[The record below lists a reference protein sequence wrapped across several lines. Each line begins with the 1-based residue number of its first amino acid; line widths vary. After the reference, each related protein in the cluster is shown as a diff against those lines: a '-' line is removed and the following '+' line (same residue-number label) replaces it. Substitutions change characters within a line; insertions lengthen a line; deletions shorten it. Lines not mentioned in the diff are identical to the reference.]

1 MAQPPLAQPP
11 LAQPQPGSP
20 HPAGRTRGAPDN
32 PTNRFERLAYEA
44 DPDLVDPDPEPDPDA
59 PRHPP
64 VVLLRDPSKQALSW
78 NESPDLPFQA
88 SLNPYRGC
96 QHACAYCYARP
107 THEYLGF
114 SAGRDFETRILVKEG
129 LPELLRRTLA
139 SPRWKPQTVAISGV
153 TDAYQPVER
162 KLGLTRRCLEVF
174 VAFRNPVGVVTKS
187 SLVARDI
194 DLLKVLAE
202 HDAAHVFLSVTTL
215 DRRLHH
221 AMEPWAAAPSQRLR
235 TVEALA
241 QAGIPVGVMVA
252 PVVPGLTDHELPAIV
267 AAAARAGA
275 RSARYLMLRL
285 PHGNAA
291 LFERWL
297 EQHYPERRAKVMH
310 RVQAIR
316 GGRLNESRF
325 HVRHRGTG
333 VFADH
338 TESLFAL
345 ALRRAG
351 LAQELPPA
359 STAAFRRPPDPQL
372 SLF

>member
-1 MAQPPLAQPP
+1 M
-11 LAQPQPGSP
+11 AQPQPGSP
-20 HPAGRTRGAPDN
+20 HPAGRSRGAPDN
-32 PTNRFERLAYEA
+32 PTNRFERLAYEV
-44 DPDLVDPDPEPDPDA
+44 DPDLVDLDPDA
-59 PRHPP
+59 DPDGLERPP
-64 VVLLRDPSKQALSW
+64 VVLLRDPSKQALSF
-78 NESPDLPFQA
+78 NESPDLPFRA

-114 SAGRDFETRILVKEG
+114 SAGRDFETRILVKHD

-139 SPRWKPQTVAISGV
+139 SPRWQPQVVALSGV

-162 KLGLTRRCLEVF
+162 RLGLTRRCLEVF
-174 VAFRNPVGVVTKS
+174 AEFRNPVGVVTKS
-187 SLVARDI
+187 SLVVRDL
-194 DLLKVLAE
+194 DLLKELAE
-202 HDAAHVFLSVTTL
+202 HDAVHVFLSITTL
-215 DRRLHH
+215 DRRLHR

-241 QAGIPVGVMVA
+241 RAGIPVGVMVA
-252 PVVPGLTDHELPAIV
+252 PVVPGLTDHELPALV
-267 AAAARAGA
+267 AAAASAGA

-297 EQHYPERRAKVMH
+297 ERHYPERRDKVMH

-316 GGRLNESRF
+316 GGRLNDSRF
-325 HVRHRGTG
+325 HHRHRGG
-333 VFADH
+333 GPFADQ
-338 TESLFAL
+338 TEALFAVS
-345 ALRRAG
+345 LRRAG
-351 LAQELPPA
+351 LVSELPPA